1 MGSDLEGTLITASVW
16 ILPVLIAITLH
27 EAAHGFVA
35 WRLGDDTAYQKGR
48 VTFNPLRHV
57 DPIGTIVVPALLLLS
72 PAPFLFGW
80 AKPVPVAFHRLRHPR
95 RDMVLVAA
103 AGPAMNL
110 ALAVASAALINLAVL
125 APDSLAKWLV
135 QNLAN
140 SVLINL
146 ILAIFNML
154 PLPPLDG
161 GRVAVGLLP
170 NALAVPLARLERF
183 GLLIIIGLIFLAP
196 MLGRQVGLNLQV
208 FRWVILRPIKWLCP
222 YFESLSGAEGLC
234 QYIRLFTGL

>member
-1 MGSDLEGTLITASVW
+1 MMDFEFGDIIYKASIWV
-16 ILPVLIAITLH
+16 LPVLIAITFH

-57 DPIGTIVVPALLLLS
+57 DPFGTIVLPALLLIS
-72 PAPFLFGW
+72 VGFAFGW
-80 AKPVPVAFHRLRHPR
+80 AKPVPVAFHRLRRPR

-103 AGPAMNL
+103 AGPGTNL
-110 ALAVASAALINLAVL
+110 CLAVVSAFLINLAVL
-125 APDSLAKWLV
+125 APESLGNWLRIC
-135 QNLAN
+135 LTM
-140 SVLINL
+140 SILINL

-170 NALAVPLARLERF
+170 QALAVPLARLER
-183 GLLIIIGLIFLAP
+183 IGLFIVIGLVFIVP
-196 MLGRQVGLNLQV
+196 MVGRELGIDLNL
-208 FRWVILRPIKWLCP
+208 FEWMIWRPIDWLWPFFESIAGGTLRVIL
-222 YFESLSGAEGLC
+222 
-234 QYIRLFTGL
+234 